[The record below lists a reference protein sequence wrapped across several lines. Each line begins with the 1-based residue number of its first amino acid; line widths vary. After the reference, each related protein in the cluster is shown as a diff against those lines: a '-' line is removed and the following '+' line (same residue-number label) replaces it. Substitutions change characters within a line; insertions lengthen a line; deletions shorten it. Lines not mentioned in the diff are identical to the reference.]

1 MKMKTR
7 SCHEKINE
15 TKVTTKFAG
24 LCRACAQKVLTQIN
38 RVKEAI
44 LAESSASLASH
55 RHALRLALNEAEA
68 LAWQTMYPHLV
79 FPALAMEKA
88 QVVAAWNERQQRVWR
103 ANSNFALA
111 V

>member
-1 MKMKTR
+1 MKTT
-7 SCHEKINE
+7 SCHENANE
-15 TKVTTKFAG
+15 TSATTSIAG
-24 LCRACAQKVLTQIN
+24 LCRACARRVLAQIN
-38 RVKEAI
+38 RIKETI

-88 QVVAAWNERQQRVWR
+88 QVVAAWEARQQRVWR
-103 ANSNFALA
+103 DNPSFALA
-111 V
+111 A